1 MAAYD
6 KVLLTLSFDGNGPD
20 FTKAMLDEL
29 GALVARGGA
38 ASAVLDAPV
47 DTDELDAV
55 GPISNE
61 ETFRAMVE
69 LYAPIDGGDTFGL
82 ALPDGARVVG
92 VYAVE
97 EVVQKDYERTWSAG
111 EASPGVKLLCS
122 ITRRPGMTH
131 DDFLAHWRNN
141 HGPLAVQHQP
151 GFWHY
156 VQNHIQEPLT
166 EQTPYLDGIGVL
178 HFRDADEIFTAMY
191 DSDEGQRLIVED
203 TERFLDNDKN
213 MVLPTKEYLV
223 T

>member
-6 KVLLTLSFDGNGPD
+6 KVLVTLTFDGDGSS

-29 GALVARGGA
+29 DALVARGGA

-47 DTDELDAV
+47 DTNELDVV
-55 GPISNE
+55 GPIANE

-69 LYAPIDGGDTFGL
+69 LYAPVDEGDTFGL
-82 ALPDGARVVG
+82 GLPAGVRVVG
-92 VYAVE
+92 AYAVE
-97 EVVQKDYERTWSAG
+97 EVVQKDYEHTGSAG
-111 EASPGVKLLCS
+111 EPSPGVKLLCS
-122 ITRRPGMTH
+122 ITSRPGMTH

-141 HGPLAVQHQP
+141 HGPLAVKHQP

-156 VQNHIQEPLT
+156 VQNHVQETLT
-166 EQTPYLDGIGVL
+166 DGTPYLDGIGVL
-178 HFRDADEIFTAMY
+178 HFREAGDIFTGMY

-203 TERFLDNDKN
+203 TERFLDNDRN
-213 MVLPTKEYLV
+213 MVLPTKEYVV